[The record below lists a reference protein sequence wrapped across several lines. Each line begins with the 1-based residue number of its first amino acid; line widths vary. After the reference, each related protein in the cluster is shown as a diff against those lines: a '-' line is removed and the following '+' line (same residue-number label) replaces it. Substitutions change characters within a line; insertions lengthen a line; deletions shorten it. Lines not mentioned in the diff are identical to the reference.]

1 MADNVAI
8 TAGTGTTIAA
18 DDIGGV
24 LHQRIKIS
32 QGADGSATDVSSA
45 APLQVTLANTGTNAT
60 AVKVDNSAVT
70 QPISGTVTANIG
82 TVATLATAAKQD
94 TGNTSVASID
104 TKFPAQGQALAA
116 ASTPVVLTA
125 AQITT
130 LTPPAAITGFATVA
144 KQPALGT
151 AGTASSDVI
160 TVQGK
165 AAMTP
170 LLTDGSATTQPV
182 SGTFYQAT
190 QPVSIATSP
199 VLVAGTALIG
209 KVGIDQATA
218 NANEVVTKT
227 GSITT
232 ATLAAETTKVIGT
245 VNQGT
250 SPWVVTG
257 GGGGTEYTEDAVSA
271 ANPVGNALIVVRED
285 ARAGALTTADG
296 DNVALRGNNSGELYV
311 KHTDSVAVTGTV
323 TANAGTNLNTS
334 TLALE
339 AGGNLASVKTNT
351 DKIPAQGQALAAAST
366 PVVLTAAQVTTL
378 TPPAAI
384 TNFANETG
392 GNLATVKTNTD
403 KIPSQGQALAASST
417 PVVLTAA
424 QVTTLTPPAAITGFA
439 TSAKQDT
446 IIGHVDGVE
455 TLLGTI
461 DTKLAGTLTVTG
473 GGGGTEYTEDVATA
487 NPIVGTAT
495 MIERDDVLSVVTPIE
510 GDNIGLRGTA
520 EGALW
525 IQDFNSDAI
534 LADTT
539 AILAD
544 TAAIQTAVELIDNA
558 VSGAGFNTTQLG
570 GVNVAMNTGTRSTG
584 TQRVTIATDDL
595 VPVTGTITA
604 VTAITNALPTGANA
618 IGKLAANSGVDIGD
632 VDVTSINSFVA
643 HDAAIAGNP
652 LTIGGVASAAAPTS
666 VSADQDSVR
675 AWYLR
680 NGATAT
686 VLTAAGALIGGDAAN
701 GIDVDVTRLPTL
713 ASVTTVGTVTTLTG
727 TTTLTPGTGAT
738 NLGKAEDGA
747 HTSGDVGVFALAVRN
762 DTLADVSGATGDYI
776 QISNDLKG
784 RLMVGSA
791 PRTLKL
797 NQVTTITASAA
808 ETTIV
813 TAVASTF
820 LDLYGLIVTNT
831 SATAVTVA
839 IKDATAGTT
848 RLNIA
853 VPAGDT
859 RGFMLPIDAAIKQS
873 GSNANWTATTQS
885 VTSVIITALTVSN
898 V

>member
-1 MADNVAI
+1 MVGFFLKMAQGILPKDRNF
-8 TAGTGTTIAA
+8 IAA
-18 DDIGGV
+18 IGG
-24 LHQRIKIS
+24 
-32 QGADGSATDVSSA
+32 A
-45 APLQVTLANTGTNAT
+45 
-60 AVKVDNSAVT
+60 
-70 QPISGTVTANIG
+70 
-82 TVATLATAAKQD
+82 
-94 TGNTSVASID
+94 
-104 TKFPAQGQALAA
+104 
-116 ASTPVVLTA
+116 
-125 AQITT
+125 
-130 LTPPAAITGFATVA
+130 
-144 KQPALGT
+144 
-151 AGTASSDVI
+151 
-160 TVQGK
+160 
-165 AAMTP
+165 
-170 LLTDGSATTQPV
+170 SATTDTAASIRAFQYHNTTRGMTVHIVGNDV
-182 SGTFYQAT
+182 SAGDGALLDGASTAIKAT
-190 QPVSIATSP
+190 VLDYTNSNPLAVRLTDTAGDYIAAG
-199 VLVAGTALIG
+199 AGT
-209 KVGIDQATA
+209 Q
-218 NANEVVTKT
+218 
-227 GSITT
+227 
-232 ATLAAETTKVIGT
+232 
-245 VNQGT
+245 
-250 SPWVVTG
+250 
-257 GGGGTEYTEDAVSA
+257 YTEDAVA
-271 ANPVGNALIVVRED
+271 ATDPIGTTVNLIRKD
-285 ARAGALTTADG
+285 TPATITTADG
-296 DNVALRGNNSGELYV
+296 DNVSQRGTNYGAAYTQIVTSAGAFVDTFGGGTQYADGAVRGTATGTVAMGDDGTNIQSIKVDAAGELQIDV
-311 KHTDSVAVTGTV
+311 LTLPAVTGTV

-424 QVTTLTPPAAITGFA
+424 QITTLTPPAAITGFA

-652 LTIGGVASAAAPTS
+652 LTMGGVASAAAPTS

-680 NGATAT
+680 NGAAAT
-686 VLTAAGALIGGDAAN
+686 VLTAAGDLIGGDAAN

-713 ASVTTVGTVTTLTG
+713 ANVTTVDTVTTLTG

-791 PRTLKL
+791 PRTLKAD
-797 NQVTTITASAA
+797 QTTTITASTT

-813 TAVASTF
+813 TAIASTF
-820 LDLYGLIVTNT
+820 IDVYGVILANTGSTATSVTIRD
-831 SATAVTVA
+831 V
-839 IKDATAGTT
+839 TAGTS
-848 RLNIA
+848 RGQVY

-859 RGFMLPIDAAIKQS
+859 RGFMLPIDAAWKQATV
-873 GSNANWTATTQS
+873 NTAWTAQCSASTS
-885 VTSVIITALTVSN
+885 SLVVTILYVKN